1 MSNWPLK
8 LGTEL
13 GIRLEI
19 ASQGHAG
26 EILEYHNSNIDDVTP
41 WTILNKG
48 VNLSDYAE
56 GDQLI

>member
-1 MSNWPLK
+1 M

-19 ASQGHAG
+19 ASQGHAR
-26 EILEYHNSNIDDVTP
+26 EIFEYHNNNREDVTP
-41 WTILNKG
+41 WTILSNG
-48 VNLSDYAE
+48 VSLLDYAE